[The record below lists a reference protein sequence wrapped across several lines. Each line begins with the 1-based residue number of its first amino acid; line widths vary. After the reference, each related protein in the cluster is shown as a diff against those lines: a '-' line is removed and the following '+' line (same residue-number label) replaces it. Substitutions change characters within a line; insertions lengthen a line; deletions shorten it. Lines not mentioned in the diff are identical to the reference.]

1 VENELDGKVAIV
13 TGASSGIGE
22 ATSEALAAESAT
34 VVAAR
39 REERLTGHK
48 ERVQDNGGRLEV
60 VRRAEDEFGG
70 VDILV
75 NNAGVMLLSK
85 VEKSLSDQWRQMF
98 DVNVLG
104 LLYATDAAIGAM
116 RRRGGGHIVN
126 ISSVAGHVRG
136 AGSTRGRSSPS
147 TPSPRP
153 CEELIEDKIRVT
165 MVEPGAVET
174 ELATHHRRGSP
185 AGGSGP
191 SSTRHTPGRGFRLRR
206 GLLRHPAREDER
218 QRDPD
223 PADRAGLLAACGPIE
238 HEGSTNSAAEDRD
251 RQACT
256 SPGLGEGT
264 RRLSGGAS
272 RALCLLDLR
281 DRAVGPIPVGRDV
294 GARLP

>member
-1 VENELDGKVAIV
+1 VANELDGKVAIV

-34 VVAAR
+34 VVAAAR
-39 REERLTGHK
+39 REERLTGLK

-60 VRRAEDEFGG
+60 VRADVTDEAHDLVRRAEDEFGG

-153 CEELIEDKIRVT
+153 C
-165 MVEPGAVET
+165 
-174 ELATHHRRGSP
+174 
-185 AGGSGP
+185 
-191 SSTRHTPGRGFRLRR
+191 GR
-206 GLLRHPAREDER
+206 
-218 QRDPD
+218 
-223 PADRAGLLAACGPIE
+223 
-238 HEGSTNSAAEDRD
+238 S
-251 RQACT
+251 
-256 SPGLGEGT
+256 
-264 RRLSGGAS
+264 
-272 RALCLLDLR
+272 
-281 DRAVGPIPVGRDV
+281 
-294 GARLP
+294 

>member
-1 VENELDGKVAIV
+1 VANELDGKVAIV

-116 RRRGGGHIVN
+116 PRRRGGHIVN

-153 CEELIEDKIRVT
+153 C
-165 MVEPGAVET
+165 
-174 ELATHHRRGSP
+174 
-185 AGGSGP
+185 
-191 SSTRHTPGRGFRLRR
+191 GR
-206 GLLRHPAREDER
+206 
-218 QRDPD
+218 
-223 PADRAGLLAACGPIE
+223 
-238 HEGSTNSAAEDRD
+238 S
-251 RQACT
+251 
-256 SPGLGEGT
+256 
-264 RRLSGGAS
+264 
-272 RALCLLDLR
+272 
-281 DRAVGPIPVGRDV
+281 
-294 GARLP
+294 

>member
-1 VENELDGKVAIV
+1 VANELDGKAAIV

-34 VVAAR
+34 VVAAAR
-39 REERLTGHK
+39 REERLTGLK
-48 ERVQDNGGRLEV
+48 ERVQDNGSRLEV
-60 VRRAEDEFGG
+60 VRADVTDEGRAHDLVRRAEDEFGG

-153 CEELIEDKIRVT
+153 C
-165 MVEPGAVET
+165 
-174 ELATHHRRGSP
+174 
-185 AGGSGP
+185 
-191 SSTRHTPGRGFRLRR
+191 GR
-206 GLLRHPAREDER
+206 
-218 QRDPD
+218 
-223 PADRAGLLAACGPIE
+223 
-238 HEGSTNSAAEDRD
+238 S
-251 RQACT
+251 
-256 SPGLGEGT
+256 
-264 RRLSGGAS
+264 
-272 RALCLLDLR
+272 
-281 DRAVGPIPVGRDV
+281 
-294 GARLP
+294 